1 VVSRTGPGIENAIKP
16 ELCAPGGTYV
26 HDSDLRRIRPHQAAG
41 KVVGA
46 AGGRPD
52 VLLATD
58 TGTSFAAPLVT
69 HAALRVLGRY
79 PQLTARA
86 VRALVLASAKPVDLI
101 VEQDTENEAIKAQRY
116 LSGFGRVNAER
127 AEQSTDHRV
136 VLLAEERL
144 LPDQVHF
151 YTVPVPK
158 AFFRPGRKDL
168 AVALAFDPETRATR
182 LTYLS
187 SRMSVFAYRGV
198 SVDDVRTKF
207 AASLGEPP
215 AILDNRKVDLSPSD
229 TDRLLGA
236 NQAAGKGWTNG
247 WKQDEHAE
255 LVVVVRNT
263 NRWAAADE
271 PQPYALAV
279 VIEAAEDML
288 TLYAE
293 LEQHFEALAEVEPEI
308 EIR

>member
-1 VVSRTGPGIENAIKP
+1 M
-16 ELCAPGGTYV
+16 
-26 HDSDLRRIRPHQAAG
+26 
-41 KVVGA
+41 
-46 AGGRPD
+46 
-52 VLLATD
+52 
-58 TGTSFAAPLVT
+58 
-69 HAALRVLGRY
+69 
-79 PQLTARA
+79 
-86 VRALVLASAKPVDLI
+86 LASAKPVDLI

-136 VLLAEERL
+136 VLLAEEWL

-151 YTVPVPK
+151 YAVPVPK
-158 AFFRPGRKDL
+158 AFFRWGRKDL
-168 AVALAFDPETRATR
+168 AVALAFDPETRVTR
-182 LTYLS
+182 LTYLA

-198 SVDDVRTKF
+198 AVDDVRTKF

-215 AILDNRKVDLSPSD
+215 ATLDNRKVDLSPSD

-236 NQAAGKGWTNG
+236 NQAACKRWTNG

-255 LVVVVRNT
+255 LVIVVRNT
-263 NRWAAADE
+263 NRWATADE

-279 VIEAAEDML
+279 VLEAAENML

-308 EIR
+308 EIH